1 MSYPML
7 RNVLDPNCQ
16 TAVYL
21 ALQPQHYPLAIQQL
35 KTQGLLQPDTE
46 IFAEKPLAI
55 NGVEGENLLSF
66 LEELKIKKLN
76 LVESFNLKETISNV
90 IAFRASTPFESLLN
104 ADNVKEIRIY
114 ALEQITVPSERVSFL
129 DRVGSQLTD
138 MISHLLA
145 MTTPLLLKLPENL
158 DVSNLREG
166 KEEAAQALQVID
178 SEKTIW
184 GQYLGYPT
192 PTTST
197 FTAFTLECKNPRW
210 EGVKIKV
217 VTGKGLP
224 QKYCGMEVIFDEQS
238 QIKSLFGDIKAPRLV
253 FRHYPNEGITFH
265 FHVKRPGAGMEL
277 VPAKLEFTYENT
289 FKQVNQPAYL
299 RLLSDI
305 LAGDKS
311 SFASPIEALQALR
324 IADTLQKDCVPSSF
338 VKYDIGTY
346 PEAAKDWLPF
356 EVAWL

>member
-1 MSYPML
+1 MSYQKL
-7 RNVLDPNCQ
+7 REVIDPNSPK
-16 TAVYL
+16 AIYL
-21 ALQPQHYPLAIQQL
+21 ALQPQHYSLAIQQL

-55 NGVEGENLLSF
+55 NRVEGENLLSF

-104 ADNVKEIRIY
+104 KDNVKEIRIY
-114 ALEQITVPSERVSFL
+114 ALEQIIVPSERVFFF
-129 DRVGSQLTD
+129 DRVGGQLPD
-138 MISHLLA
+138 MMSHLLA
-145 MTTPLLLKLPENL
+145 MTTSLLTKLPENL
-158 DVSNLREG
+158 DISNLREG

-178 SEKTIW
+178 SEETIF
-184 GQYLGYPT
+184 GQYQGYPT

-197 FTAFTLECKNPRW
+197 FTAFTLACQLPRW
-210 EGVKIKV
+210 EGVKIKGI
-217 VTGKGLP
+217 TEKAAP
-224 QKYCGMEVIFDEQS
+224 KKYCGMEFIFQEQS
-238 QIKSLFGDIKAPRLV
+238 QIKSLFGDIKEPRLV

-311 SFASPIEALQALR
+311 SFASPFEALQALR

-346 PEAAKDWLPF
+346 PEAAKDWLPS
-356 EVAWL
+356 EWG